1 MLWRLCQESL
11 YLRGSF
17 NGIRTSEAGVL
28 SETVWKANDEECN
41 KEVTPDV
48 LSRFFRPI
56 LDHVHVR
63 YFNSLIDDS
72 QLF

>member
-1 MLWRLCQESL
+1 MTFVS
-11 YLRGSF
+11 GIVSF
-17 NGIRTSEAGVL
+17 RRVL
-28 SETVWKANDEECN
+28 SEKVWKANDEECN

-56 LDHVHVR
+56 LNHVHVR